1 MTSIR
6 QILESVGYRVL
17 SLTKIQDGYYVRS
30 TTGSFKL
37 TKSYQPDGLSEEDT
51 KRILAVLP
59 R

>member
-1 MTSIR
+1 MTDIR

-17 SLTKIQDGYYVRS
+17 SLTKIQGGYYVRS

-37 TKSYQPDGLSEEDT
+37 TKEYQPEGFTKDET
-51 KRILAVLP
+51 KRILSALP